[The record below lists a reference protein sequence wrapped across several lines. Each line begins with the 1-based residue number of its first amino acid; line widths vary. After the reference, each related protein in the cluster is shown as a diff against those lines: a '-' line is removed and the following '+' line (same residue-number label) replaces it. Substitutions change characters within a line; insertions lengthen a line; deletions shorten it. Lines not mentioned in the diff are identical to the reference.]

1 MIRGLKII
9 KTIYDLLK
17 GIKRYLKTSMSGADI
32 VIVTSH
38 GLEDFTFNDVVYDNL
53 DIDKYLTSKSIG
65 VHRLHTITFK
75 RIYSNIWE
83 LEWQS
88 FAKLLKI
95 KFIRAQI
102 YKPLWKALIDKAINV
117 FYCFCFHF

>member
-17 GIKRYLKTSMSGADI
+17 GIKRYLKTSMSAADI

-53 DIDKYLTSKSIG
+53 DIVCSFPNAISILPGNIPAAKYLTVISGHIII
-65 VHRLHTITFK
+65 L
-75 RIYSNIWE
+75 
-83 LEWQS
+83 
-88 FAKLLKI
+88 
-95 KFIRAQI
+95 
-102 YKPLWKALIDKAINV
+102 
-117 FYCFCFHF
+117 FHSVR